1 MVLQEQLI
9 GINVILKTQ
18 DQNGCLDILNGPSFQ
33 TVNSLFDSSFKDD
46 DARKSYKQYYLP
58 IVEIK
63 DYHVQIDKRTFF
75 DRSINN
81 DLKTFDNIR
90 KIATGQSDDYK
101 TGFLLGYICFKNYY
115 KLIVIELSRQQK
127 LDLQLI

>member
-1 MVLQEQLI
+1 M
-9 GINVILKTQ
+9 
-18 DQNGCLDILNGPSFQ
+18 
-33 TVNSLFDSSFKDD
+33 
-46 DARKSYKQYYLP
+46 
-58 IVEIK
+58 EIK

-75 DRSINN
+75 DRPINN

-101 TGFLLGYICFKNYY
+101 TGFLLDYICFKNYY
-115 KLIVIELSRQQK
+115 KLIVIELSQQQK

>member
-1 MVLQEQLI
+1 M
-9 GINVILKTQ
+9 
-18 DQNGCLDILNGPSFQ
+18 
-33 TVNSLFDSSFKDD
+33 
-46 DARKSYKQYYLP
+46 
-58 IVEIK
+58 EIK
-63 DYHVQIDKRTFF
+63 DYNVMIDGKNFF
-75 DRSINN
+75 DQRVKNY
-81 DLKTFDNIR
+81 LKTFDNIR